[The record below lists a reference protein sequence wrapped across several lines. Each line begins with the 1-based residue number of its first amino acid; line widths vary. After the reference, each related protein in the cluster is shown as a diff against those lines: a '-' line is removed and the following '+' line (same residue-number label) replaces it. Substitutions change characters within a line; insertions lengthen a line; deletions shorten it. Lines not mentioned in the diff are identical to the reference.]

1 MAELPELSERNR
13 GQIAKRVGVT
23 PIARDSGIKEGL
35 TRRRHQKD
43 VQQLIDRVN
52 ESIWGLVMVGSSCDS
67 HCVARE
73 QLAASGFGQPV
84 TKQFDGCFAID
95 AF

>member
-43 VQQLIDRVN
+43 VHHTQHDEKKSKN
-52 ESIWGLVMVGSSCDS
+52 VGQKNC
-67 HCVARE
+67 HHLNIFKTIA
-73 QLAASGFGQPV
+73 GPG
-84 TKQFDGCFAID
+84 
-95 AF
+95 